1 MIQRERNRLITEQL
15 KKWTE
20 EMTRE
25 PGAKERCQAYLKEL
39 GKKCSYW
46 YDEEG
51 NIHYEQPV

>member
-1 MIQRERNRLITEQL
+1 MEQL

-39 GKKCSYW
+39 GKKCGYW